1 MRLPALAHVIDAT
14 RSLTG
19 CDTVT
24 VLGSAALL
32 LPFPALGDPD
42 GPLSMTRDEDL
53 LIAPC
58 DELTARMVH
67 EALGEGSL
75 FEARNGYYVDLLR
88 PEITEVLPT
97 GWQQRQQQMANR
109 RALVV
114 DPVDICCAKLLAGR
128 PKDLAILQ
136 VLLATAAVD
145 RAALRER
152 MALCTVAERELHA
165 ALRRLTALRFG
176 ISA

>member
-1 MRLPALAHVIDAT
+1 MRLPALAHLIDVT
-14 RSLTG
+14 RALTG

-32 LPFPALGDPD
+32 LPFPAFGDPD
-42 GPLSMTRDEDL
+42 GPLSMTRDADL

-58 DELTARMVH
+58 DELTASMVH

-88 PEITEVLPT
+88 PEITAVLPT
-97 GWQQRQQQMANR
+97 GWQERQRLMADG
-109 RALVV
+109 RARVV

-136 VLLATAAVD
+136 VLLATSAVD

-152 MALCTVAERELHA
+152 MALCPVAERELSG
-165 ALRRLTALRFG
+165 ALRRLTALTV
-176 ISA
+176 